1 LTAVYEVVNWKF
13 ALDEGLPDIS
23 ALVLYAMT
31 LVIDDCAFVNV

>member
-1 LTAVYEVVNWKF
+1 LTEVYEVELKF

-31 LVIDDCAFVNV
+31 LVIEIDAFCVNV